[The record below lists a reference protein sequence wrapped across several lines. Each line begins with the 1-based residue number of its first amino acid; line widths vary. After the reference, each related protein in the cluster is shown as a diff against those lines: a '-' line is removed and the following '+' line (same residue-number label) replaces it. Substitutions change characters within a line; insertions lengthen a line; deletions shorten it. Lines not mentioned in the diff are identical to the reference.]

1 MGTNLG
7 PDWIFPGYD
16 KLPQLGLAGSQPMPF
31 YFVETFKLTM
41 LLLLSTS

>member
-16 KLPQLGLAGSQPMPF
+16 KLTYLGLAGSQPMHF
-31 YFVETFKLTM
+31 YFVEIFNYVTLATP
-41 LLLLSTS
+41 LD